1 MQTYKCKRGTRPAPL
16 SCARRASP
24 LPCYKILGAG
34 GTSFSIAY
42 QPLLTPYCLIGNTSC
57 TRRPGDMAA
66 SPVAI
71 GTAVFQR
78 GPLRVE
84 ARHVDYSQVPSVPKP
99 LMVVAPTDA
108 GVYPVAV
115 FLHGC
120 NTVNSW
126 YESLLSHVASHG
138 FIAVAPQVRLRR
150 RHRASIDRVHACF
163 RSFAEL

>member
-1 MQTYKCKRGTRPAPL
+1 
-16 SCARRASP
+16 
-24 LPCYKILGAG
+24 
-34 GTSFSIAY
+34 
-42 QPLLTPYCLIGNTSC
+42 
-57 TRRPGDMAA
+57 MAA

-138 FIAVAPQVRLRR
+138 PRFVSVVVIVQ
-150 RHRASIDRVHACF
+150 ASIVCICMF
-163 RSFAEL
+163 RFFC